1 MKRDSDAA
9 EQWRNI
15 LDTNVLKGNVNLIA
29 MYITIY
35 ELLEDTIITRP
46 KDFYTVIEFDES
58 AQKQYKDNVLSLYE
72 KDAIQNI
79 NTKNKELI
87 ASLIWFKNFNAIDEN
102 DIQVFANSRTLRNKV
117 THEMLATITEGAGHL
132 INQFALMYGLFCKIE
147 KWWISEIEIPIS
159 GQFPNLSEEEQRGVM
174 SGNMVLIE
182 IIVDILAN
190 DSNIHFKEACEKVG
204 VLVN

>member
-58 AQKQYKDNVLSLYE
+58 VQKRYKENVLSLYK

-79 NTKNKELI
+79 NTRNKELI
-87 ASLIWFKNFNAIDEN
+87 VSLIWFKNFKAVDEN
-102 DIQVFANSRTLRNKV
+102 DIQVCADSRTLRNKV
-117 THEMLATITEGAGHL
+117 THEMSR
-132 INQFALMYGLFCKIE
+132 K
-147 KWWISEIEIPIS
+147 
-159 GQFPNLSEEEQRGVM
+159 
-174 SGNMVLIE
+174 
-182 IIVDILAN
+182 
-190 DSNIHFKEACEKVG
+190 
-204 VLVN
+204 LVKRLVFQ